1 MTNNMPQLQVLQQKL
16 TDARQAGNAME
27 GILFTTQ
34 VPRFFSLYSE
44 FSNYFCCF
52 EAALMGYE
60 IQSFMKEK
68 GLNPLKN
75 PMVPLIQVI
84 TYS

>member
-1 MTNNMPQLQVLQQKL
+1 MPQLQVLQQKM

-34 VPRFFSLYSE
+34 FPSFFFSSSRILKL
-44 FSNYFCCF
+44 FLRRF
-52 EAALMGYE
+52 EAALMSYE

-75 PMVPLIQVI
+75 LIGPVIQVI
-84 TYS
+84 T

>member
-1 MTNNMPQLQVLQQKL
+1 MPWKVCSK
-16 TDARQAGNAME
+16 
-27 GILFTTQ
+27 
-34 VPRFFSLYSE
+34 FFLSIKNSQII
-44 FSNYFCCF
+44 FCRF

-84 TYS
+84 TYSYEIVIINTFHIDFFSLQAPVFMSFFFA